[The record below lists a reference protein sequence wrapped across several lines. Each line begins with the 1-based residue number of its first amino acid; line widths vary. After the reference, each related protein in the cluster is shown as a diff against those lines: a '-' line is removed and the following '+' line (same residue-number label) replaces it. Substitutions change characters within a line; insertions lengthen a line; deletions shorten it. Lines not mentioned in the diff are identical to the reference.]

1 MVGMPLFFVIS
12 IRRKEIMSKFTKEEI
27 LKDAVDKN
35 VEFVRLQFTD
45 VFGLMKNVAIT
56 VSQLEKAL
64 DNECMFDGSSID
76 GFVRI
81 DESDMYL
88 HPDLDSWAIFPW
100 RTFGGK
106 TTARLICSV
115 YMSDNKTPFS
125 GDPKNVLKKVIDEA
139 AEMGYGFNVGPEL
152 EFFLFKRDENGN
164 PTTEMTDK
172 GGYFDLNPIDAGEN
186 CRRDICLALE
196 NMGYEIE
203 ASHHEVAESQH
214 EIDFRFGDVMTT
226 ADRVMTFKHVVKTYA
241 TNHGLHATFMPKP
254 VFGINGSGM
263 HTNMSLY
270 NLKDGSNAFDDPTD
284 ELGLS
289 KTAYAFIAG
298 IIKHV
303 KGITAF
309 SNPLTNSYKR
319 LVPGYEAPCYIAWSA
334 SNRSSLVRIPAA
346 RGKGTRVELRCPDP
360 TCNPYLE
367 MALCLAAGLD
377 GIKNNLTPPEPVDYN
392 VFDLTAAE
400 LKEAGIDCLPGS
412 LIEAV
417 YAAEADPFIR
427 ETIGDHVFDAYIEGK
442 KNEWDEYRTQ
452 VTEWEIRRYLKK

>member
-1 MVGMPLFFVIS
+1 
-12 IRRKEIMSKFTKEEI
+12 MSKLTKEDI
-27 LKDAVDKN
+27 LKDAVEKN

-45 VFGLMKNVAIT
+45 VFGLMKNVSIT

-76 GFVRI
+76 GYVRI

-88 HPDLDSWAIFPW
+88 RPDLDSWALFPW

-115 YMSDNKTPFS
+115 YKADQTPFM
-125 GDPKNVLKKVIDEA
+125 GDPRNVLKKVIDEA

-152 EFFLFKRDENGN
+152 EFFLFKKDENGN
-164 PTTEMTDK
+164 PTTEMTDL

-196 NMGYEIE
+196 DMGYEIE

-214 EIDFRFGDVMTT
+214 EIDFRFGEVMTT
-226 ADRVMTFKHVVKTYA
+226 ADRCMTFKHVVKTYA
-241 TNHGLHATFMPKP
+241 TKHGLHATFMPKP
-254 VFGINGSGM
+254 VYGINGSGM

-270 NLKDGSNAFDDPTD
+270 RLADGSNAFAD
-284 ELGLS
+284 ENDEIGLS
-289 KTAYAFIAG
+289 KEAYAFIAG
-298 IIKHV
+298 VMAHV
-303 KGITAF
+303 KGIAAF
-309 SNPLTNSYKR
+309 SNPLVNSYKR

-346 RGKGTRVELRCPDP
+346 RGKGTRVELRNPDP

-377 GIKNNLTPPEPVDYN
+377 GIKKNMTPPDAVDFN
-392 VFDLTAAE
+392 VFDLTSAE
-400 LKEAGIDCLPGS
+400 LKEHGIDCLPGS

-417 YAAEADPFIR
+417 YAAEEDPFVK
-427 ETIGDHVFDAYIEGK
+427 ETVGDHVFNAYIEGK
-442 KNEWDEYRTQ
+442 KREWDEYRTQ
-452 VTEWEIRRYLKK
+452 ISQWEVDRYLKK

>member
-1 MVGMPLFFVIS
+1 
-12 IRRKEIMSKFTKEEI
+12 MSKLTKEDI

-45 VFGLMKNVAIT
+45 VFGLMKNVSIT

-81 DESDMYL
+81 DESDMFL
-88 HPDLDSWAIFPW
+88 HPDLDSWALFPW

-115 YMSDNKTPFS
+115 YKADNKTPFM
-125 GDPKNVLKKVIDEA
+125 GDPKNVLKKVMDEA

-164 PTTEMTDK
+164 PTTEMTDL

-196 NMGYEIE
+196 DMGYEIE

-214 EIDFRFGDVMTT
+214 EIDFRFGDVMIT
-226 ADRVMTFKHVVKTYA
+226 ADRCMTFKHVVKTYA
-241 TNHGLHATFMPKP
+241 TKHGLHATFMPKP
-254 VFGINGSGM
+254 VYGINGSGM

-270 NLKDGSNAFDDPTD
+270 RLADGSNAFDDPTD

-289 KTAYAFIAG
+289 KEAYAFIAG
-298 IIKHV
+298 VIAHV
-303 KGITAF
+303 KGIAAF
-309 SNPLTNSYKR
+309 SNPTVNSYKR
-319 LVPGYEAPCYIAWSA
+319 LVPGYEAPCYIACSA
-334 SNRSSLVRIPAA
+334 SNRSSLVRIPAS
-346 RGKGTRVELRCPDP
+346 RGKGTRVELRSPDP

-367 MALCLAAGLD
+367 MARNSG
-377 GIKNNLTPPEPVDYN
+377 
-392 VFDLTAAE
+392 
-400 LKEAGIDCLPGS
+400 
-412 LIEAV
+412 
-417 YAAEADPFIR
+417 
-427 ETIGDHVFDAYIEGK
+427 
-442 KNEWDEYRTQ
+442 
-452 VTEWEIRRYLKK
+452 

>member
-1 MVGMPLFFVIS
+1 
-12 IRRKEIMSKFTKEEI
+12 MSKLTKEFI
-27 LKDAVDKN
+27 LKDAVEKN

-88 HPDLDSWAIFPW
+88 HPDLDSWSIFPW
-100 RTFGGK
+100 NTFGGK

-152 EFFLFKRDENGN
+152 EFFLFKRDENGE

-196 NMGYEIE
+196 NMGFEIE

-241 TNHGLHATFMPKP
+241 TKHGLHATFMPKP

-303 KGITAF
+303 KGIAAF

-334 SNRSSLVRIPAA
+334 SNRSSLVRIPAS

-377 GIKNNLTPPEPVDYN
+377 GIRKNMTPPAPVDYN
-392 VFDLTAAE
+392 VYERTPAE
-400 LKEAGIDCLPGS
+400 LRKEGIDCLPGS

-417 YAAEADPFIR
+417 YEAEADEFIR
-427 ETIGDHVFDAYIEGK
+427 ETIGHHAFDAYIEGK

>member
-1 MVGMPLFFVIS
+1 
-12 IRRKEIMSKFTKEEI
+12 MSKLTKADI
-27 LKDAVDKN
+27 LKDAQEKN

-45 VFGLMKNVAIT
+45 VFGLMKNVAVT

-106 TTARLICSV
+106 TTGRLICSV
-115 YMSDNKTPFS
+115 YMADNKTPFL

-152 EFFLFKRDENGN
+152 EFFLFKRDEDGN
-164 PTTEMTDK
+164 PTTEMTDL

-196 NMGYEIE
+196 DMGYEIE

-214 EIDFRFGDVMTT
+214 EIDFRFDDVMTT

-241 TNHGLHATFMPKP
+241 TKHGLHATFMPKP
-254 VFGINGSGM
+254 VYGINGSGM

-270 NLKDGSNAFDDPTD
+270 NLEDGSNAFDDPTD
-284 ELGLS
+284 KLGLS

-298 IIKHV
+298 IIAHV
-303 KGITAF
+303 KGIAAF
-309 SNPLTNSYKR
+309 SNPTVNSYKR
-319 LVPGYEAPCYIAWSA
+319 LVPGYEAPCYIVWSA
-334 SNRSSLVRIPAA
+334 SNRSSLVRIPAS

-377 GIKNNLTPPEPVDYN
+377 GIKKGLTPPDPIDYN
-392 VFDLTAAE
+392 VFGLTSEE
-400 LKEAGIDCLPGS
+400 LKEAGIECLPGN

-417 YAAEADPFIR
+417 EAAEADPFVK
-427 ETIGDHVFDAYIEGK
+427 ETVGEHVFNAYIEGK

-452 VTEWEIRRYLKK
+452 VTEWEINRYLKK

>member
-1 MVGMPLFFVIS
+1 
-12 IRRKEIMSKFTKEEI
+12 MSKLTKEDI
-27 LKDAVDKN
+27 LKDAVEKN

-45 VFGLMKNVAIT
+45 VFGLMKNVSIT

-76 GFVRI
+76 GYVRI

-88 HPDLDSWAIFPW
+88 RPDLDSWALFPW

-115 YMSDNKTPFS
+115 YKADQTPFM
-125 GDPKNVLKKVIDEA
+125 GDPRNVLKKVIDEA

-152 EFFLFKRDENGN
+152 EIFLYKKEENRN
-164 PTTEMTDK
+164 PTTEMTDL

-196 NMGYEIE
+196 DMGYEIE

-214 EIDFRFGDVMTT
+214 EIDFRFGEVMTT
-226 ADRVMTFKHVVKTYA
+226 ADRCMTFKHVVKTYA
-241 TNHGLHATFMPKP
+241 TKHGLHATFMPKP
-254 VFGINGSGM
+254 VYGINGSGM

-270 NLKDGSNAFDDPTD
+270 RLADGSNAFAD
-284 ELGLS
+284 ENDEIGLS
-289 KTAYAFIAG
+289 KEAYAFIAG
-298 IIKHV
+298 VMAHV
-303 KGITAF
+303 KGIAAF
-309 SNPLTNSYKR
+309 SNPLVNSYKR

-346 RGKGTRVELRCPDP
+346 RGKGTRVELRNPDP

-377 GIKNNLTPPEPVDYN
+377 GIKKNMTPPDAVDFN
-392 VFDLTAAE
+392 VFDLTPAE
-400 LKEAGIDCLPGS
+400 LKEHGIDCLPGS

-417 YAAEADPFIR
+417 YAAEEDPFVR
-427 ETIGDHVFDAYIEGK
+427 ETVGDHVFNAYIEGK
-442 KNEWDEYRTQ
+442 KREWDEYRTQ
-452 VTEWEIRRYLKK
+452 ISQWEVNRYLKK

>member
-1 MVGMPLFFVIS
+1 
-12 IRRKEIMSKFTKEEI
+12 MSKLTKEDI
-27 LKDAVDKN
+27 LKDAVEKN

-45 VFGLMKNVAIT
+45 VFGLMKNVSIT

-76 GFVRI
+76 GYVRI

-88 HPDLDSWAIFPW
+88 RPDLDSWALFPW

-115 YMSDNKTPFS
+115 YKADQTPFM
-125 GDPKNVLKKVIDEA
+125 GDPRNVLKKVIDEA

-152 EFFLFKRDENGN
+152 EFFLFKKDENGN
-164 PTTEMTDK
+164 PTTEMTDL

-196 NMGYEIE
+196 DMGYEIE

-214 EIDFRFGDVMTT
+214 EIDFRFGEVMTT
-226 ADRVMTFKHVVKTYA
+226 ADRCMTFKHVVKTYA
-241 TNHGLHATFMPKP
+241 TKHGLHATFMPKP
-254 VFGINGSGM
+254 VYGINGSGM

-270 NLKDGSNAFDDPTD
+270 RLADGSNAFAD
-284 ELGLS
+284 ENDEIGLS
-289 KTAYAFIAG
+289 KEAYAFIAG
-298 IIKHV
+298 VMAHV
-303 KGITAF
+303 KGIAAF
-309 SNPLTNSYKR
+309 SNPLVNSYKR

-346 RGKGTRVELRCPDP
+346 RGKGTRVELRNPDP

-377 GIKNNLTPPEPVDYN
+377 GIKKNMTPPDAVDFN
-392 VFDLTAAE
+392 VFDLTTAE
-400 LKEAGIDCLPGS
+400 LKEHGIDCLPGS

-417 YAAEADPFIR
+417 YAAEEDPFVK
-427 ETIGDHVFDAYIEGK
+427 ETVGDHVFNAYIEGK
-442 KNEWDEYRTQ
+442 KREWDEYRTQ
-452 VTEWEIRRYLKK
+452 ISQWEVDRYLKK